1 MQLRPNDN
9 ALACGTGLAEPRPIN
24 DQGIAEISA
33 AGTHTWVRGRLLW
46 LNNTAIGGNK
56 FNFSGQ
62 SNHVAFKG
70 AMLTKCRME
79 IQGSNN
85 SVDIGKGTRLRQAS
99 IFIKGKDNRLIIHED
114 CVITAKIELIG
125 DNCLLEIGQ
134 GTNIRSTF
142 LATFENDSRIVIG
155 KGCLFSEGIDIRT
168 GDSHS
173 IFDSEGARVNHAKPI
188 IIGDHVWLGRNV
200 TVLKGVQ
207 IGEGSIV
214 GTCALVTKNLG
225 SKVLAV
231 GAPAKVVRENIGWS
245 GRLVNHSDDLKVLS

>member
-1 MQLRPNDN
+1 MIKVLLKFLPQ
-9 ALACGTGLAEPRPIN
+9 
-24 DQGIAEISA
+24 
-33 AGTHTWVRGRLLW
+33 GTHAWVRGRLLR
-46 LNNTAIGGNK
+46 LNNTTIGGNK
-56 FNFSGQ
+56 FRISAR
-62 SNHVAFKG
+62 SNHVAYTG
-70 AMLTKCRME
+70 AMLTKCNME

-99 IFIKGKDNRLIIHED
+99 IFIQGKGNRLVIHDD

-125 DNCLLEIGQ
+125 DNCLMEIGG

-155 KGCLFSEGIDIRT
+155 KSCLFSEGIDIRT

-173 IFDSEGARVNHAKPI
+173 IFDSGGARVNHAKPI

-207 IGEGSIV
+207 IGDGSIV
-214 GTCALVTKNLG
+214 GACALVTKSLG

-245 GRLVNHSDDLKVLS
+245 GRLVNHSDELKGLS